1 MLLALQRWSMDQHLT
16 PDELDRARGLET
28 NFSNCIASI
37 NDLYSYRKEVLA
49 SRTLHPEGAT
59 IFSAVQVIADET
71 HLPTSMAERVLWT
84 LLREQEKHHDQ
95 MAEELCN
102 VAGETPPQRLRSAG
116 GSSDAIG
123 QHTHKSRCR

>member
-1 MLLALQRWSMDQHLT
+1 MDQHLT

-84 LLREQEKHHDQ
+84 LLRE
-95 MAEELCN
+95 
-102 VAGETPPQRLRSAG
+102 
-116 GSSDAIG
+116 
-123 QHTHKSRCR
+123 